1 MLNRN
6 RPAKAH
12 DFGAQPS
19 PEVPRSRYLLEQRVR
34 QTQNA
39 AYLVPFFL
47 EPVVPGDHF
56 KGTSHIVARLAT
68 PIVPVLDNCELETF
82 FFYYPNREAWIH
94 WEDFVAGGNYV
105 TPKIVSPT
113 GGFAA
118 LSIYDYMGIPT
129 VGQITAGQTISVN
142 AFPFRMYNEVY
153 DKWFRDQN
161 LVTAPTINKGDGP
174 DTYTDY
180 ALLRRAKRPDYFTTQ
195 LPWPQKGTAVSIPLG
210 TTAPV
215 VGNASQPIPNFI
227 NTAETSGVHAMFFT
241 NADANMT
248 WAGALPTAGGTAK
261 WATESQVAGA
271 TGLIADLS
279 TATAATVNTW
289 RTAIAMQQFLEKQA
303 RGGSRYN
310 EIIWEQFKVRVEDF
324 RVRRPEYVGG
334 GKMMITTQPVPQTSA
349 TDTETPQ
356 GNLAGYSQGSGS
368 HYMRYAAKEHGY
380 IMGLVQVRCWLSYQ
394 QGLRR
399 HWSYN
404 TMFDYPWPVFTHLGE
419 QATLQQEIFCTGTDA
434 TDIGTFGYMPR
445 YDELRHIPNV
455 INGLFR
461 STTANNIDIWHYG
474 EEFGS
479 APALNSTFILDQSD
493 TVLARSMAIG
503 EEAAGQQ
510 ILLDVLHEID
520 ATRPI
525 PTYAVPGL
533 LPRF

>member
-39 AYLVPFFL
+39 AYLVPFFC

-82 FFYYPNREAWIH
+82 FFYYPNREAWTH
-94 WEDFVAGGNYV
+94 WEEFVAGGNYV
-105 TPKIVSPT
+105 TPKIVSPA
-113 GGFAA
+113 GGFTA
-118 LSIYDYMGIPT
+118 LSIYDYLGLPA
-129 VGQITAGQTISVN
+129 VGQITAGETISIV
-142 AFPFRMYNEVY
+142 AFPLRMYNEVY

-161 LVTAPTINKGDGP
+161 LVSAPILNKGDGP
-174 DTYTDY
+174 DTSTDY
-180 ALLRRAKRPDYFTTQ
+180 ALLRRAKRPDYFTMN

-215 VGNASQPIPNFI
+215 IADEAQPTPVFGNALG
-227 NTAETSGVHAMFFT
+227 TAGLHSPFFT
-241 NADANMT
+241 NASSAMT
-248 WAGALPTAGGTAK
+248 WSGAVPTAGGTARYP
-261 WATESQVAGA
+261 S
-271 TGLIADLS
+271 GLLQSGLLTDLS
-279 TATAATVNTW
+279 SATAATVNTW

-324 RVRRPEYVGG
+324 RVRRPEYIGG
-334 GKMMITTQPVPQTSA
+334 GKMMITTQPVAQTSS
-349 TDTETPQ
+349 TDAETPQ
-356 GNLAGYSQGSGS
+356 GNLAGYTQGSGS
-368 HYMRYAAKEHGY
+368 HHFRYAAKEHGY
-380 IMGLVQVRCWLSYQ
+380 IMGLVQVRCWQSYQ

-399 HWSYN
+399 HWSAS
-404 TMFDYPWPVFTHLGE
+404 TMFDYPWPVFTNLGE
-419 QATLQQEIFCTGTDA
+419 QPTYLQELFCTGTDA
-434 TDIGTFGYMPR
+434 SDATIFGYMPR
-445 YDELRHIPNV
+445 YDELRHIPNQ

-479 APALNSTFILDQSD
+479 APGLNATFILDQSD
-493 TVLARSMAIG
+493 AVLARSMAVG

-510 ILLDVLHEID
+510 VLLDVLHQVD